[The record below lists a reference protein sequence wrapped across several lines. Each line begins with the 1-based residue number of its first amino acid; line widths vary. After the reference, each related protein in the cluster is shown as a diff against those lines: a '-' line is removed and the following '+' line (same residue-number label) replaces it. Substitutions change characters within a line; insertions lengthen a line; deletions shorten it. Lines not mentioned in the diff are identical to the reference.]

1 MPASAKS
8 QPRDTSTV
16 IGRLGPHNWER
27 ELERC
32 YPQVLRGLMA
42 VAGSR
47 EQAEDAMQEA
57 IVAALQQ
64 GIDDV
69 RRLDA
74 WLYTVGLRALR
85 RGAWRQRLFAPLKVI
100 RSSSPPPDLDRISV
114 LELLR
119 QLTVRQR
126 EFVVARYYLG
136 LSYQEIAE
144 QFGVTTGTST
154 STVTRALAKLRQAL
168 TEVEHEA

>member
-1 MPASAKS
+1 VK
-8 QPRDTSTV
+8 D
-16 IGRLGPHNWER
+16 RLEPHGWER
-27 ELERC
+27 ELEDC

-57 IVAALQQ
+57 IVTALEQ
-64 GIDDV
+64 GIDGV

-74 WLYTVGLRALR
+74 WLYTVGLRSLR
-85 RGAWRQRLFAPLKVI
+85 RRAWRQRLFAPLKFI

-136 LSYQEIAE
+136 LSYKEIAE
-144 QFGVTTGTST
+144 QFEVTTGTAT
-154 STVTRALAKLRQAL
+154 STVTQALAKLRRAL
-168 TEVEHEA
+168 AEADHEP

>member
-1 MPASAKS
+1 LKP
-8 QPRDTSTV
+8 Q
-16 IGRLGPHNWER
+16 GWER
-27 ELERC
+27 ELEDC

-42 VAGSR
+42 VSGSR

-85 RGAWRQRLFAPLKVI
+85 RQAWRQQLFAPLNLI
-100 RSSSPPPDLDRISV
+100 RFTSPPPDLDRISV

-144 QFGVTTGTST
+144 QFEVTTGTAT
-154 STVTRALAKLRQAL
+154 STVAQALAKLRRSL
-168 TEVEHEA
+168 TEVDT

>member
-1 MPASAKS
+1 MK
-8 QPRDTSTV
+8 
-16 IGRLGPHNWER
+16 GLGPYGWEQ

-32 YPQVLRGLMA
+32 YPQVLRGLVA

-64 GIDDV
+64 GIADV

-85 RGAWRQRLFAPLKVI
+85 RSAWRQRLFAPLKFVRI
-100 RSSSPPPDLDRISV
+100 SSPPPDLDRISAI
-114 LELLR
+114 ELLR
-119 QLTVRQR
+119 RLTVRQR
-126 EFVVARYYLG
+126 EFVIARYYLG

-144 QFGVTTGTST
+144 HFGVTIGTAT
-154 STVTRALAKLRQAL
+154 STVTQALAKLRRSL
-168 TEVEHEA
+168 NEVET

>member
-1 MPASAKS
+1 VK
-8 QPRDTSTV
+8 
-16 IGRLGPHNWER
+16 GRLEPHGWER
-27 ELERC
+27 ELEDC

-64 GIDDV
+64 GIEDV

-85 RGAWRQRLFAPLKVI
+85 REAWRQRLFAPLKFV

-114 LELLR
+114 LELLK

-136 LSYQEIAE
+136 FSYQEIGE
-144 QFGVTTGTST
+144 HFEVTTGTAT
-154 STVTRALAKLRQAL
+154 STVTQALAKLRRAL
-168 TEVEHEA
+168 TEVEDER